1 MEAGQGSEGNLAVV
15 VNEEQNKEALLKLI
29 RKGAPSVAPQEKDD
43 EEEIDPRVKVT
54 LRIKKSV
61 TERLEMASKERPLKT
76 PANTWITEAILEKLK
91 KEGF

>member
-1 MEAGQGSEGNLAVV
+1 MDAGQGSEGNLAVTV
-15 VNEEQNKEALLKLI
+15 TEEQNKEALLKLI
-29 RKGAPSVAPQEKDD
+29 RKGAPSVPTKEKED
-43 EEEIDPRVKVT
+43 EEDVDPRIKLT

-61 TERLEMASKERPLKT
+61 IERLEMASKERPLKT

>member
-1 MEAGQGSEGNLAVV
+1 MDAEQGSEGNLAVV

-29 RKGAPSVAPQEKDD
+29 RKGAPSVPLPEKD
-43 EEEIDPRVKVT
+43 EEEELDPRIN
-54 LRIKKSV
+54 LIMRLKKSV
-61 TERLEMASKERPLKT
+61 SERVKMAAKERPFKT